1 MIGQECRLSS
11 ERTVT
16 CAEWSTSMAR
26 RRETP
31 TPHREFFRAVTID
44 ETVALSCTC
53 SRGADHWYAEP
64 AGGAGAPQ
72 NEGTRLGA
80 RLGKKGATESG
91 APTLN
96 LRSPRRSPD
105 RAGLVW

>member
-1 MIGQECRLSS
+1 MGR
-11 ERTVT
+11 
-16 CAEWSTSMAR
+16 R

-64 AGGAGAPQ
+64 MGETPRGDAARP
-72 NEGTRLGA
+72 GA
-80 RLGKKGATESG
+80 RIGTTTTPEAEGPRLS
-91 APTLN
+91 
-96 LRSPRRSPD
+96 LRAPRRSPD
-105 RAGLVW
+105 RAGLAW